1 MYIISVGFMYIWKL
15 NSYLEGWLKICLKKK
30 GKQQHCLVLF
40 ILKPNLIYSDDRIS
54 VCDNSDAFGSGL
66 LANTRLIL

>member
-30 GKQQHCLVLF
+30 RKTTTLSGPVYSEAQFNLF
-40 ILKPNLIYSDDRIS
+40 WWQN
-54 VCDNSDAFGSGL
+54 
-66 LANTRLIL
+66 